1 MRWNDSSVV
10 VVVELSQSILTTLTK
25 RMQERWNMLL
35 FILCFLHLFFSSVF
49 FFNFTSF
56 VAAESPWICDKK
68 TENIVQI
75 SFFKKQFAVRLR
87 ELDSF

>member
-1 MRWNDSSVV
+1 MRWNDSSV

-25 RMQERWNMLL
+25 RMQEMKYAIVY
-35 FILCFLHLFFSSVF
+35 FVFLTSVIFSSVF